1 MPKYIIEREFPP
13 NMTEEQLVKA
23 AKSSVK
29 VLKEMKGKLQWVQSY
44 VTDEK
49 TYSVYIAPSA
59 KEIYDHSK
67 KAGLPCSKV
76 SRVKAVIDPSTA
88 EPG

>member
-13 NMTEEQLVKA
+13 TMTEEELVKA

-29 VLKEMKGKLQWVQSY
+29 VLKEMKGQIQWVQSY
-44 VTDEK
+44 VTEGM
-49 TYSVYIAPSA
+49 TYSVYIAPSH
-59 KEIYDHSK
+59 KEIYEHAK
-67 KAGLPCSKV
+67 KAGLPCNKV
-76 SRVKAVIDPSTA
+76 SLIKAVIDPSTA